1 MSVCDCDQP
10 QLQRLTTWAHKYE
23 QDGTLDPA
31 DLLGFEQVDL
41 VSGKHGL
48 EVGVM
53 SGELLLES
61 ACGSSETL

>member
-10 QLQRLTTWAHKYE
+10 QLQRHYDVGTQYE

-41 VSGKHGL
+41 VSGKQD
-48 EVGVM
+48 
-53 SGELLLES
+53 SR
-61 ACGSSETL
+61 